1 MTTSLIPKERFNA
14 PTEETLLRFVD
25 ERAKQPLYDLRA
37 VGSMTSKSPCYQ
49 TTGTTSLSALDYI
62 EMVGEHRV
70 RAGAGVVLKS
80 LIDFLNERQL
90 ALPTIG
96 EWSGQTLEAPSQLE
110 PTEARIDTARYA
122 PLSIVSRCSTEPAN
136 CVPSTTGTQLFP
148 TFFRLSARRASFWN
162 LNSTSSRRLALP
174 SGDAA

>member
-1 MTTSLIPKERFNA
+1 MANR
-14 PTEETLLRFVD
+14 ETLLRFVD

-37 VGSMTSKSPCYQ
+37 VGSMTSKSLCYQ
-49 TTGTTSLSALDYI
+49 TTGTQLSLSALDYI

-96 EWSGQTLEAPSQLE
+96 EWSGQTLGGAIQLN
-110 PTEARIDTARYA
+110 PRRLVSIRLAT
-122 PLSIVSRCSTEPAN
+122 PSIVSRCSTEPATRSATRG
-136 CVPSTTGTQLFP
+136 PSFSPHSSFGTTGIILEFELNVVL
-148 TFFRLSARRASFWN
+148 TFGVA
-162 LNSTSSRRLALP
+162 P
-174 SGDAA
+174 GDAA